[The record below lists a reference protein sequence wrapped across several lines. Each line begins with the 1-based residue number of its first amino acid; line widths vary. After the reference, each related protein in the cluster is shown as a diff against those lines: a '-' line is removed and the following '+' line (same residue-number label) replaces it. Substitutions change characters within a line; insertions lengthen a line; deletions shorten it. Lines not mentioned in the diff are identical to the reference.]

1 MSQITVITECSDC
14 AETYRYEYAGVLVGE
29 SHALYVDA
37 AYSLVVLE
45 RVRPQDGVYVTTGGT
60 GSVIFDLQ
68 VADPSF
74 IKRIGSMSAVD
85 LLTQLITRN

>member
-1 MSQITVITECSDC
+1 MSQITVITECSDF
-14 AETYRYEYAGVLVGE
+14 AETYRYEYAGVLVGG
-29 SHALYVDA
+29 SYALYVDTS
-37 AYSLVVLE
+37 YIVLE
-45 RVRPQDGVYVTTGGT
+45 RVRQQDDVYVTTGGP